1 MSGITRRRWYLLR
14 HAQSSNNSRNK
25 LDIPEIAQEQ
35 QQQQQRG
42 HGKTR
47 IPDAPLTDLGRQ
59 QSVAAG
65 CFLQHQQQ
73 HVQRQHAEAPNPRIA
88 AIVAS
93 PMLRG
98 VQTARE
104 LQKLLQVPVL
114 IHPLLFEA
122 GGLFE
127 GERQAI
133 ESATSATAT
142 KVAANDAE
150 GPQEERLGLT
160 WEQLHEICPAAVVAP
175 GVSWP
180 PAEQGDASCGCL
192 DKTALPRCG
201 ESSAASVSLGGGYS
215 PEALRGGAPW
225 WRGPRET
232 FFGTL
237 RRALL
242 LVQWIDS
249 WSAHAGSAD
258 GSAAPEVAEATGDE
272 EAAAVS
278 ALKGDGALLVV
289 GHGLL
294 MDLLMKALVAGPA
307 AGICSCTVL
316 YEQERQ
322 LFEQLQHSECSLNAL
337 YMPQQQAVYFLS
349 GNCSLSCIDVVIH
362 PATGSPQ
369 TPQQQCVPLRCV
381 SRDGRCCCCCRCHS
395 CTSRGLQRT
404 TAVVYW
410 GRQIV
415 SPEIATGH
423 ALGNSV
429 VVSI

>member
-1 MSGITRRRWYLLR
+1 
-14 HAQSSNNSRNK
+14 
-25 LDIPEIAQEQ
+25 
-35 QQQQQRG
+35 
-42 HGKTR
+42 
-47 IPDAPLTDLGRQ
+47 
-59 QSVAAG
+59 
-65 CFLQHQQQ
+65 
-73 HVQRQHAEAPNPRIA
+73 
-88 AIVAS
+88 
-93 PMLRG
+93 MLRG

-349 GNCSLSCIDVVIH
+349 GNCSLSCIDVVPQLHQQRPSADDSRRVLGEANRQPRDRNGSRTREFRCGFYLIDGGAEGQCKRH
-362 PATGSPQ
+362 PQFTERGMHLGPG
-369 TPQQQCVPLRCV
+369 T
-381 SRDGRCCCCCRCHS
+381 SRDPSKGAAHVPVDRR
-395 CTSRGLQRT
+395 
-404 TAVVYW
+404 A
-410 GRQIV
+410 
-415 SPEIATGH
+415 P
-423 ALGNSV
+423 
-429 VVSI
+429 